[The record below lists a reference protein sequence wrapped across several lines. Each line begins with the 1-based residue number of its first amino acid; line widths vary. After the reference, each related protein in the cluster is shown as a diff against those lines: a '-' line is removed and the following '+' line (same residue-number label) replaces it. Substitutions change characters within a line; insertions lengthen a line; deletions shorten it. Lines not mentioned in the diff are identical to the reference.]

1 MIKAGKKTKEWQNTL
16 KKLIKI
22 YQEKGIT
29 RCEYCHGNFA
39 LSFHHLE
46 KRSSGLAKH
55 TFADTRLL
63 CVTCHELAEYNKD
76 INEKIRLL
84 RG

>member
-1 MIKAGKKTKEWQNTL
+1 MIKPGPKTIKWQNAR
-16 KKLIKI
+16 KKLIKQ
-22 YQEKGIT
+22 YKEKGIT
-29 RCEYCHGNFA
+29 RCEFCGGCFA

-63 CVTCHELAEYNKD
+63 CAMCHELAEYNKD
-76 INEKIRLL
+76 INEQIRSL
-84 RG
+84 RR